1 MSDLNLQTASPPK
14 VAIVGSGPGGLAAAK
29 FLKQHGFEPV
39 LFEQN
44 DAIGGQ
50 WNARSSHSGVWP
62 SMVTNTSRLLTCFSD
77 LAPDPETPIFP
88 SNREIHAY
96 LERYAARF
104 DILSRISLSNPCR
117 IDRARP

>member
-44 DAIGGQ
+44 DAIGGHQ
-50 WNARSSHSGVWP
+50 TLAQRYSGTESS
-62 SMVTNTSRLLTCFSD
+62 
-77 LAPDPETPIFP
+77 
-88 SNREIHAY
+88 
-96 LERYAARF
+96 
-104 DILSRISLSNPCR
+104 ILR
-117 IDRARP
+117 